1 MISVMMDCGADDA
14 RLAMTLAALVPGAV
28 DGILRDVTLFDRD
41 MDEATRRVADHAGVS
56 VEHPAAFHEAI
67 ARAKGTWLLLLEPG
81 ARPIE
86 GWIEA
91 CEAHMAR
98 GLTGKVAAAR
108 FNRSRLDRP
117 SFFQRFGAI
126 RHALSEGLLLPKA
139 QAVGVSHMALT
150 LEEMARGLAARQL
163 QADIRPRVG

>member
-41 MDEATRRVADHAGVS
+41 MDEATRRVADHAGVNVAS
-56 VEHPAAFHEAI
+56 PAAFHETI
-67 ARAKGTWLLLLEPG
+67 ARARGDWLLLVEPG
-81 ARPIE
+81 ARPMD

-91 CEAHMAR
+91 CEAHLAR
-98 GLTGKVAAAR
+98 GPGKVAVAR
-108 FNRSRLDRP
+108 FNRSKLDRP

-139 QAVGVSHMALT
+139 QAIGVSHVALT

-163 QADIRPRVG
+163 PAEIRPRVG